1 MPLVSVII
9 AAYGKPEYLNAAVQ
23 SVCAQTY
30 SDYEIIVVD
39 DCSGADVAGR
49 YRLPEK
55 TRLLCHEKRFG
66 AAAATRNTGLRAA
79 NGEYVAFLDQD
90 DLWLPEKLAIQVKAM
105 EQNPH
110 AALAFCHYTAV
121 DESLLPLAEQRRARR
136 SVRDPLKKMIA
147 GCFIRTP
154 STVLARLLAI
164 RECGMFDESVIG
176 TSDWDLY
183 LRLARRYAFVAIPEP
198 LVLYRM
204 HPEQLHRKTEVMRSA
219 TLHVMEKTLNWVR
232 SDRPEMQRRVERFYG
247 RILRKIGSSQL
258 RDEHDPALA
267 LDTLRKARQMR
278 PWDVRIH
285 GLIIRSMLADPNHLT
300 GGA

>member
-9 AAYGKPEYLNAAVQ
+9 AAYGKPEYLNVAVQ
-23 SVCAQTY
+23 SVCKQTCG
-30 SDYEIIVVD
+30 DYEIIVVD
-39 DCSGADVAGR
+39 DCSGDDIVAR
-49 YRLPEK
+49 YCLPERA
-55 TRLLCHEKRFG
+55 RLLCHEKRFG

-90 DLWLPEKLAIQVKAM
+90 DVWLPEKLAIQVKAL
-105 EQNPH
+105 EQNPR
-110 AALAFCHYTAV
+110 AALTFCHYTAV
-121 DESLLPLAEQRRARR
+121 DESLHPLPEQRRARK

-154 STVLARLLAI
+154 STVLARLIAI

-183 LRLARRYAFVAIPEP
+183 LRLARRYVFVAVPEP

-204 HPEQLHRKTEVMRSA
+204 HPEQLHRKTAVIRSA
-219 TLHVMEKTLNWVR
+219 TLRVMDKTLEWVR
-232 SDRPEMQRRVERFYG
+232 SDRPELQRRVERFYG

-258 RDEHDPALA
+258 RDQSDPALA
-267 LDTLRKARQMR
+267 LDTLRKARRMR

-285 GLIIRSMLADPNHLT
+285 GLIFCSMLANHNRPT
-300 GGA
+300 GGE